1 MRYAGWI
8 ILALCAAVLFGALR
22 VDSVGQEKKARKVKP
37 LSLEGFLDE
46 KLPDAP
52 EKKVEIKVD
61 NSACYVCHVNYET
74 EELVVTHGK
83 EEIGCIDCH
92 GESLDHRND
101 EDNITPP
108 DIMYPLDTIDEK
120 CWECH
125 DEHDVPATEVIACW
139 QERCP
144 EKTNPKE
151 IVCTDCHF
159 QHRLARRTVRW
170 NKETGEL
177 IVRDVEEE
185 VKKPRR
191 KRPKQEG

>member
-1 MRYAGWI
+1 MRYAGCV
-8 ILALCAAVLFGALR
+8 ILTLCAAVLLGAFR
-22 VDSVGQEKKARKVKP
+22 TDSVGQEKKTRKVKP

-46 KLPDAP
+46 KLPETP
-52 EKKVEIKVD
+52 QMKVKLNVD

-74 EELVVTHGK
+74 DGLVVTHGK

-125 DEHDVPATEVIACW
+125 DGHDVPATEVIARW

-144 EKTNPKE
+144 EKTDPKKV
-151 IVCTDCHF
+151 VCTDCHF
-159 QHRLARRTVRW
+159 QHRLERRTVRW
-170 NKETGEL
+170 NKQTGEL
-177 IVRDVEEE
+177 IVRELQEKTQKLR
-185 VKKPRR
+185 KKRT
-191 KRPKQEG
+191 KKQG